1 MARQRR
7 QEQNP
12 LDKNE
17 QERKSLWFINLRLN
31 FPLQKFH
38 LFRHYHRSRV
48 IMSSQGSLRC
58 PGWLAVDWLTEPR
71 DDWDRMDDN
80 PLFPVTNLNNKVG
93 KSTDFRLIWV
103 RWSPSCPPILFH
115 CLLLL
120 RCFFFICPVKTSR
133 SCLFL
138 CVGMPREFIHPTVAP

>member
-58 PGWLAVDWLTEPR
+58 PGWLWTDWLSHGMTETG
-71 DDWDRMDDN
+71 WMIIHFFQSQIWITKLESQQIFV
-80 PLFPVTNLNNKVG
+80 LFGFGGVLRVLPSSVTV
-93 KSTDFRLIWV
+93 
-103 RWSPSCPPILFH
+103 C
-115 CLLLL
+115 C
-120 RCFFFICPVKTSR
+120 CFFFICPVKTFR